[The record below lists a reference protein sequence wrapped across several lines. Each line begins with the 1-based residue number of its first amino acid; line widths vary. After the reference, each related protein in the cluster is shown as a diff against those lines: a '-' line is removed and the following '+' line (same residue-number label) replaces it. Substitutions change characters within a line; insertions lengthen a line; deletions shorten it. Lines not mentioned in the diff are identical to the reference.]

1 MFPTEL
7 SRRRFLAQSLGVTA
21 ATLATFPAM
30 AADEP
35 KPNADG
41 FVSLF
46 NGKDLTGWTPKITG
60 FASGENFG
68 DTFRVADGMIQVR
81 YDKYEQFDTKFGHLF
96 FKEQYGHYIF
106 RLEYRFVGDQ
116 CKGGPGWATRNSG
129 IMFHGQTPESMSKD
143 QKFPVSIEYQL
154 LGGLGKG
161 KRSTGNMCS
170 PGTNIVLDGKLFT
183 THCTNSKSKTYD
195 GDAWVKAEVEVHGSG
210 KVTHRIE
217 GEVVMEYEQPQLDP
231 KDADAAKLIKAR
243 DGVLLLD
250 KGTISLQSESHP
262 CDFRKIEI
270 KVLDKDKK

>member
-129 IMFHGQTPESMSKD
+129 IMFHGQTPESMGKD

-231 KDADAAKLIKAR
+231 KDADGAKLIKAR

>member
-7 SRRRFLAQSLGVTA
+7 SRRRFLTQGLGVTA

-231 KDADAAKLIKAR
+231 KDADGAKLIKAR